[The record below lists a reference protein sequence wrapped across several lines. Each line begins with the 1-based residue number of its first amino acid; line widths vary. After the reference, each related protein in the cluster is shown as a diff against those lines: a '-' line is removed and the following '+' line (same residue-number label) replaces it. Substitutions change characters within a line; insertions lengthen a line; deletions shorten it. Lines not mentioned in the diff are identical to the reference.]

1 MKQLDLTSL
10 ADSVAARAISSRL
23 ARFQSTLGRASVYLI
38 LAIAALIF
46 LLPAWF
52 AFVNSFKPLA
62 EIQSGALLGLP
73 KVWTLDAWGAA
84 WGTACTGGETCSG
97 LKGYF
102 ITSFII
108 AVPAVAIS
116 TMWACFNGYVLSKW
130 RFRGR
135 ELVFFVLLFGLFLP
149 WGLYLLPLSR
159 IVAAFGLGD
168 SLIGLIAVH
177 IIYSMPQA
185 LFFRNYFMGFP
196 GELIKAA
203 RIDGAGLF
211 TIFWRI
217 VLPTAKP
224 IFIVVVIMQFTYI
237 WNDFMFALVLSPTDA
252 APVTVGLNN
261 LTNSQLGSPQYNVY
275 MAAAFI
281 TGLPTILLYVLA
293 GKYFVRGLTGGAVKG

>member
-1 MKQLDLTSL
+1 MRAVL
-10 ADSVAARAISSRL
+10 A
-23 ARFQSTLGRASVYLI
+23 RASVYLT
-38 LAIAALIF
+38 LGCAALLF

-62 EIQSGALLGLP
+62 EIQAGALLGLP
-73 KVWTLDAWGAA
+73 KVWTLEAWHSA
-84 WGTACTGGETCSG
+84 WATACTGAETCSG

-102 ITSFII
+102 LTSFAI

-135 ELVFFVLLFGLFLP
+135 DLVFFLLMFGLFLP

-159 IVAAFGLGD
+159 IMAAFGLGD
-168 SLIGLIAVH
+168 SIVGLIAAH
-177 IIYSMPQA
+177 IIYSVPQA

-217 VLPTAKP
+217 LLPASKP
-224 IFIVVVIMQFTYI
+224 IFIVVLIMQFTYI
-237 WNDFMFALVLSPTDA
+237 WNDFMFALVLSPTDT
-252 APVTVGLNN
+252 APITVGLNN

-281 TGLPTILLYVLA
+281 TGLPTILLYMLA